1 MAARSPATT
10 GLPGDLPTGAAK
22 HRAVRQM
29 FDTIAPRYEL
39 VNRLMTFGLDARW
52 RRRAVRALALPH
64 GALVVDVASGTGDIC
79 VELARVGHRPLSL
92 DYSFGMLAADR
103 HGAAPRV
110 QADACVM
117 PFADGCV
124 DGITCGFALRNF
136 VDLNAFFSDVAR
148 VLRPGGRVALLDACE
163 PENPILRVGHGIYF
177 RGIVPL
183 IGGLLS
189 DRAAY
194 RYLPRSLAYLPPAPQ
209 LLADV
214 ERAGFARVH
223 RTLLFGGAAQ
233 LITATRI
240 A

>member
-1 MAARSPATT
+1 MAARSPATA

-29 FDTIAPRYEL
+29 FDAIAPRYEL

-52 RRRAVRALALPH
+52 RRRAVRALALPR
-64 GALVVDVASGTGDIC
+64 GSLVIDVASGTGDIC
-79 VELARVGHRPLSL
+79 VALARVGHRSVSL
-92 DYSFGMLAADR
+92 DYSFGMLAADH

-117 PFADGCV
+117 PFAAGSV
-124 DGITCGFALRNF
+124 DGVTCGFALRNF
-136 VDLNAFFSDVAR
+136 VDLDAFFADVAR
-148 VLRPGGRVALLDACE
+148 VLRPRGRVALLDACE
-163 PENPILRVGHGIYF
+163 PENPVLRVGHGIYF
-177 RGIVPL
+177 RRVVPV

-194 RYLPRSLAYLPPAPQ
+194 RYLPRSLAYLPPAPH
-209 LLADV
+209 LLAGV
-214 ERAGFARVH
+214 ERAGFTNVH

-233 LITATRI
+233 LITATRVV
-240 A
+240 